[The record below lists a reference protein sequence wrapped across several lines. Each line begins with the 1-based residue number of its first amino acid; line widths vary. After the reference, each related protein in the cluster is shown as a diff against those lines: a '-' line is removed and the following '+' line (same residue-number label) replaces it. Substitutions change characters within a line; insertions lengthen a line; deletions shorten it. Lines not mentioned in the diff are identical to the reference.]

1 MVRTDGMGF
10 LSTTLPES
18 NFLLRRFPEQKLSR
32 AQALKGMTL
41 DPAYASF
48 NEHELGSITIGK
60 KADFVVLDQ
69 DIMSVPQG
77 EILKTKVVT
86 TIIDGQSVYGRL

>member
-1 MVRTDGMGF
+1 M
-10 LSTTLPES
+10 
-18 NFLLRRFPEQKLSR
+18 LRRFPEQKLSR